1 MPKLKTKSS
10 AKKRFSFT
18 GTGKIK
24 KNTAYKRHNL
34 TRRSKE
40 MKRSTRG
47 SSIMD
52 PSDVKIVA
60 PLLPYGRR

>member
-18 GTGKIK
+18 GTGKVK
-24 KNTAYKRHNL
+24 KNPAYKRHNL

-40 MKRSTRG
+40 MRRSSRG
-47 SSIMD
+47 PELMD
-52 PSDVKIVA
+52 PSDVKIIR